1 MNTWLYRRCGLYR
14 SLFAEE
20 LFIRRAYRKINRNQ
34 INLQKQMKVVR
45 IFFEDE
51 IKAGNFRSALDTA
64 AFYIN
69 AYIKLHN

>member
-1 MNTWLYRRCGLYR
+1 
-14 SLFAEE
+14 
-20 LFIRRAYRKINRNQ
+20 
-34 INLQKQMKVVR
+34 MKVVR